1 MKSFSR
7 FINEKIDRDSF
18 RKHWKRAPI
27 LTTGGGD
34 VKQRNAFWDSY
45 FKHFEDKY
53 GEIPNRVKNAM
64 RMADMKPN
72 PSITYKGRKFSMRTG
87 MDEMDLLYHVLNE
100 SVTDLHEARFVNVKG
115 WANGRKRKLVLWKPK
130 ASHDIRPYHTQHLTN
145 NPKDYGLKEEDF
157 LKVLARSYGFDP
169 EDMETLRALDDIKS
183 GKYDRDKD
191 IDNFMYGQGWARIV
205 LNDGIGSIEGPIK
218 ANLHSAAKLI
228 AKKFSWSQIDF
239 MQIGDVL
246 KDDTEEIGDE
256 ASWKTYLKTGR
267 VPKLTKIG
275 STMAMFREDNL
286 SEAYKGEML
295 IGWVDPKNKLILH
308 PEGGRGWKFHTQV
321 LTNKVMSAEE
331 FRKFQ
336 PNRIGV
342 GIANDM
348 VEFVKNGDMTEKQ
361 LKHIIDKSYENIYNA
376 LKSGKSDGDWD
387 TEMNL
392 EKAGW
397 VKVRI
402 DRKPNGRSSVLG
414 DLDRCQAAAKVID
427 KKLGGWQGIK
437 TDQFWVRDGGTMV
450 ADEKTWDTYVK
461 TGRVPKRTDIGKTMS
476 QFR

>member
-1 MKSFSR
+1 MKR
-7 FINEKIDRDSF
+7 FNEYLGEKIDRDSF
-18 RKHWKRAPI
+18 RKHWKKAPI

-34 VKQRNAFWDSY
+34 LKKRAAFWNSY
-45 FKHFEDKY
+45 FKHFENKY
-53 GEIPNRVKNAM
+53 GEIPNRIKSAM
-64 RMADMKPN
+64 QMADTKPN

-100 SVTDLHEARFVNVKG
+100 SVSDLHEARFVDVKG
-115 WANGRKRKLVLWKPK
+115 WANGQKRKLVLWKPK
-130 ASHDIRPYHTQHLTN
+130 RNIRPFHTEHLVN

-169 EDMETLRALDDIKS
+169 EDIETIRALNDVKS
-183 GKYDRDKD
+183 GKYDRDRD

-228 AKKFSWSQIDF
+228 AKKYTWEQIDF
-239 MQIGDVL
+239 MEIGDVL
-246 KDDTEEIGDE
+246 KDNAESIGDE
-256 ASWKTYLKTGR
+256 DTWKSYLKTGR
-267 VPKLTKIG
+267 VPKRTTIG
-275 STMAMFREDNL
+275 STMARFREHVDL
-286 SEAYKGEML
+286 SEAYKGNML

-308 PEGGRGWKFHTQV
+308 PVGGRGWKFHTQV
-321 LTNKVMSAEE
+321 LTNKMSAEE

-348 VEFVKNGDMTEKQ
+348 VKFVKSGDMTEAQ

-376 LKSGKSDGDWD
+376 LKSGKSDGDYD
-387 TEMNL
+387 AELNL

-397 VKVRI
+397 VKIRI

-427 KKLGGWQGIK
+427 KKLGGWQGIN

-450 ADEKTWDTYVK
+450 ADEKTWDTYLK
-461 TGRVPKRTDIGKTMS
+461 TGRVAKRTDIGRTMS
-476 QFR
+476 RFR

>member
-7 FINEKIDRDSF
+7 YIKEKYL
-18 RKHWKRAPI
+18 A
-27 LTTGGGD
+27 
-34 VKQRNAFWDSY
+34 
-45 FKHFEDKY
+45 
-53 GEIPNRVKNAM
+53 
-64 RMADMKPN
+64 
-72 PSITYKGRKFSMRTG
+72 
-87 MDEMDLLYHVLNE
+87 
-100 SVTDLHEARFVNVKG
+100 EASFVNLKG

-169 EDMETLRALDDIKS
+169 EDMETLRALDDVKS

-246 KDDTEEIGDE
+246 RDDTEEIGDE

-286 SEAYKGEML
+286 SESYKGEML
-295 IGWVDPKNKLILH
+295 IGWMDPKNKLLLH

-321 LTNKVMSAEE
+321 LTNKMSAEE

-348 VEFVKNGDMTEKQ
+348 IEFVDNGDMTEKQ
-361 LKHIIDKSYENIYNA
+361 LKHIIDMSYKQAYDR
-376 LKSGKSDGDWD
+376 LKSGKDDGDWD

-392 EKAGW
+392 EKDGW
-397 VKVRI
+397 VKLRI
-402 DRKPNGRSSVLG
+402 DRKTGGRSSLLG
-414 DLDRCQAAAKVID
+414 DTKRCHDAAKVLD
-427 KKLGGWQGIK
+427 KKLGGWQGIN
-437 TDQFWVRDGGTMV
+437 TDQFWVDDGGKLV
-450 ADEKTWDTYVK
+450 SDEKSWDTYVK
-461 TGRVPKRTDIGKTMS
+461 TGRVPKKTDIGKTMS

>member
-1 MKSFSR
+1 MKAFKQYLG
-7 FINEKIDRDSF
+7 EKIDRDSF
-18 RKHWKRAPI
+18 RKHWKKAPI

-34 VKQRNAFWDSY
+34 LKKRAAFWNSY
-45 FKHFEDKY
+45 FKHFENKY
-53 GEIPNRVKNAM
+53 GEIPNRIKNAM
-64 RMADMKPN
+64 QMADMKPN
-72 PSITYKGRKFSMRTG
+72 PTITYKGRKFSMRTG

-100 SVTDLHEARFVNVKG
+100 SVTDLHEARFVDVKG
-115 WANGRKRKLVLWKPK
+115 WANGQKRKLVLWKPK
-130 ASHDIRPYHTQHLTN
+130 RDIRPFHTEHLVN

-169 EDMETLRALDDIKS
+169 EDIETRRALDGIKS
-183 GKYDRDKD
+183 GKYDRDRD

-228 AKKFSWSQIDF
+228 AKKYTWSQIDF
-239 MQIGDVL
+239 M
-246 KDDTEEIGDE
+246 EIGDILKDNAE
-256 ASWKTYLKTGR
+256 SIGDEDTWKSYLKTGR
-267 VPKLTKIG
+267 VPKRTTIG
-275 STMAMFREDNL
+275 STMARFREHVDL
-286 SEAYKGEML
+286 SEAYRGDML
-295 IGWVDPKNKLILH
+295 IGWVDTKNKLILH

-348 VEFVKNGDMTEKQ
+348 VKFVKSGDMTEAQ

-376 LKSGKSDGDWD
+376 LKAGKSDGDYD
-387 TEMNL
+387 TELNL

>member
-1 MKSFSR
+1 MKAFKQYLG
-7 FINEKIDRDSF
+7 EKIDRDSF
-18 RKHWKRAPI
+18 RKHWKKAPI

-34 VKQRNAFWDSY
+34 LKKRAAFWNSY

-53 GEIPNRVKNAM
+53 GEIPNRIKSAM
-64 RMADMKPN
+64 QMADTKPN

-100 SVTDLHEARFVNVKG
+100 SVSDLHEARFVDVKG
-115 WANGRKRKLVLWKPK
+115 WANGQKRKLVLWKPK
-130 ASHDIRPYHTQHLTN
+130 SGHDIRPYHTQHLTN

-169 EDMETLRALDDIKS
+169 EDMETLRALDGIKS

-228 AKKFSWSQIDF
+228 AKKYTWSQIDF
-239 MQIGDVL
+239 M
-246 KDDTEEIGDE
+246 EIGDILKDNAE
-256 ASWKTYLKTGR
+256 SIGDEDTWKSYLKTGR
-267 VPKLTKIG
+267 VPKRTSIG
-275 STMAMFREDNL
+275 STMARFREHVDL
-286 SEAYKGEML
+286 SEAYKGDML

-308 PEGGRGWKFHTQV
+308 PEGGRMGRFHTQV
-321 LTNKVMSAEE
+321 LTNKMSVEE

-336 PNRIGV
+336 PDRIGV
-342 GIANDM
+342 DITKDM
-348 VEFVKNGDMTEKQ
+348 VKFVKSGDMTEAQ

-376 LKSGKSDGDWD
+376 LKAGKSDGDYD
-387 TEMNL
+387 TELNL

-397 VKVRI
+397 VKIRI

-476 QFR
+476 RFR

>member
-1 MKSFSR
+1 MKR
-7 FINEKIDRDSF
+7 FNDY
-18 RKHWKRAPI
+18 
-27 LTTGGGD
+27 L
-34 VKQRNAFWDSY
+34 N
-45 FKHFEDKY
+45 
-53 GEIPNRVKNAM
+53 
-64 RMADMKPN
+64 
-72 PSITYKGRKFSMRTG
+72 
-87 MDEMDLLYHVLNE
+87 LNE
-100 SVTDLHEARFVNVKG
+100 ARLVNVKG

-130 ASHDIRPYHTQHLTN
+130 SSGHDIRPYHTQHLTN

-169 EDMETLRALDDIKS
+169 EDMETLRALDGIKS

-228 AKKFSWSQIDF
+228 AKKYTWSQIDF
-239 MQIGDVL
+239 MEIGDVL
-246 KDDTEEIGDE
+246 KDNAESIGDE
-256 ASWKTYLKTGR
+256 DTWKSYLKTGR
-267 VPKLTKIG
+267 VPKRTTIG
-275 STMAMFREDNL
+275 STMARFREHVDL
-286 SEAYKGEML
+286 SEAYRGDML

-308 PEGGRGWKFHTQV
+308 PEGGRMGRFHTQV
-321 LTNKVMSAEE
+321 LTNKMSAEE

-336 PNRIGV
+336 PDRIGV
-342 GIANDM
+342 GIAKDM
-348 VEFVKNGDMTEKQ
+348 VKFVKSGDMTEAQ

-376 LKSGKSDGDWD
+376 LKTGRSDGDYD
-387 TEMNL
+387 TELNL

-397 VKVRI
+397 VKIRI

-427 KKLGGWQGIK
+427 KKLGGWQGIN

-461 TGRVPKRTDIGKTMS
+461 TGRVAKRTDIGKTMS
-476 QFR
+476 RFR